1 MRAPQELSLLNF
13 MKAVIGLGN
22 PGTTYA
28 HTRHNMG
35 FVVLDAL
42 AKHWNI
48 SFRKKSSLQAEIA
61 EHVIDHEKIIL
72 CKPQTFMNV
81 SGKSVQEL
89 LHQSPLAPQDLVI
102 VYDDADLPFGTLR
115 FKDSGSSAG
124 HNGMQSILD
133 LFPSG
138 TSLARL
144 RVGIGRPTFPDI
156 PLDEWVL
163 KRWTPEEETQLPAIL
178 DQAIQVLLNH
188 LSPKTA

>member
-1 MRAPQELSLLNF
+1 
-13 MKAVIGLGN
+13 MKALIGLGN
-22 PGTTYA
+22 PGATYA

-35 FVVLDAL
+35 FFVLDAL
-42 AKHWNI
+42 AKHWGI
-48 SFRKKSSLQAEIA
+48 SFRKKTSLQAEIA
-61 EHVIDHEKIIL
+61 EHTLGHEKIIL

-89 LHQSPLAPQDLVI
+89 LHQSPLLPQDLLI
-102 VYDDADLPFGTLR
+102 IYDDADLPFGTLR
-115 FKDSGSSAG
+115 LKDSGSSAG

-144 RVGIGRPTFPDI
+144 RIGIGRPTFPDI

-188 LSPKTA
+188 LPPKTA

>member
-81 SGKSVQEL
+81 SG
-89 LHQSPLAPQDLVI
+89 
-102 VYDDADLPFGTLR
+102 YDDADLPFGTLR